1 MKNISKYITYQEAT
15 TSQTAVRKGIKN
27 EPCDNELLAMQL
39 VGIRVFDV
47 IREHFKTPL
56 RVSSFYRS
64 PILNKAVGGAPF
76 SQHVKG
82 QAIDIQGTGK
92 VTNKMIFDF
101 IKENLD
107 FDQVLA
113 EYPKNGVISWV
124 HVSYVSK
131 EKNRKQSLVVKKIN
145 GKTVYIPYKSD
156 KDLI

>member
-1 MKNISKYITYQEAT
+1 MKNISKYISYQEAT

-27 EPCDNELLAMQL
+27 EPGDNELLAMQL

-92 VTNKMIFDF
+92 VTNKMIFDY

-107 FDQVLA
+107 FDQLIN
-113 EYPKNGVISWV
+113 EYNYSWV

-131 EKNRKQSLVVKKIN
+131 EKNRKQILKI
-145 GKTVYIPYKSD
+145 G
-156 KDLI
+156 

>member
-1 MKNISKYITYQEAT
+1 
-15 TSQTAVRKGIKN
+15 
-27 EPCDNELLAMQL
+27 L

-47 IREHFKTPL
+47 VREHFKTPL

-107 FDQVLA
+107 FDQLIN
-113 EYPKNGVISWV
+113 EFNYSWV

-131 EKNRKQSLVVKKIN
+131 EKNRKQILKI
-145 GKTVYIPYKSD
+145 G
-156 KDLI
+156 

>member
-1 MKNISKYITYQEAT
+1 MKNISKYISYQEAT

-27 EPCDNELLAMQL
+27 DPGDNELLAMQL

-64 PILNKAVGGAPF
+64 PELNSAIGGSSRT

-92 VTNKMIFDF
+92 VTNKMIFDY

-107 FDQVLA
+107 FDQLIN
-113 EYPKNGVISWV
+113 EFNYSWV

-131 EKNRKQSLVVKKIN
+131 EKNRKQILKI
-145 GKTVYIPYKSD
+145 G
-156 KDLI
+156 

>member
-1 MKNISKYITYQEAT
+1 MKNISKYISYQEAT

-64 PILNKAVGGAPF
+64 PELNKAVGGSRT

-92 VTNKMIFDF
+92 VTNKMIFDY

-107 FDQVLA
+107 FTQLIW
-113 EYPKNGVISWV
+113 EYGTDKNPAWV
-124 HVSYVSK
+124 HVSY
-131 EKNRKQSLVVKKIN
+131 
-145 GKTVYIPYKSD
+145 D
-156 KDLI
+156 KDNLKKQILKIG

>member
-27 EPCDNELLAMQL
+27 EPGDNELLAMQL

-47 IREHFKTPL
+47 VREHFKTPL

-64 PILNKAVGGAPF
+64 PILNSVIGGSSRT

-92 VTNKMIFDF
+92 VTNKMIFDY

-107 FDQVLA
+107 FDQLIN
-113 EYPKNGVISWV
+113 EYNYSWV

-131 EKNRKQSLVVKKIN
+131 EKNRKQILKI
-145 GKTVYIPYKSD
+145 GS
-156 KDLI
+156 

>member
-27 EPCDNELLAMQL
+27 EPGDNELLAMQL

-47 IREHFKTPL
+47 IRDHFKTPL

-64 PILNKAVGGAPF
+64 LELNSAIGGSSRT

-92 VTNKMIFDF
+92 VTNKMIFDY

-107 FDQVLA
+107 FDQLIN
-113 EYPKNGVISWV
+113 EYNYSWV

-131 EKNRKQSLVVKKIN
+131 EKNRKQILKI
-145 GKTVYIPYKSD
+145 GS
-156 KDLI
+156 

>member
-27 EPCDNELLAMQL
+27 EPGDNELLAMQL
-39 VGIRVFDV
+39 LGIRVFDV

-64 PILNKAVGGAPF
+64 PELNSAIGGSSRT

-92 VTNKMIFDF
+92 VTNKMIFDY

-107 FDQVLA
+107 FDQLIN
-113 EYPKNGVISWV
+113 EYNYSWV

-131 EKNRKQSLVVKKIN
+131 EKNRKQILKI
-145 GKTVYIPYKSD
+145 GS
-156 KDLI
+156 

>member
-27 EPCDNELLAMQL
+27 EPGDNELLAMQL
-39 VGIRVFDV
+39 LGIRVFDV
-47 IREHFKTPL
+47 VREYFKTPL

-64 PILNKAVGGAPF
+64 PELNSAIGGSSRT

-101 IKENLD
+101 IKESLD
-107 FDQVLA
+107 FDQLIN
-113 EYPKNGVISWV
+113 EYNYSWV

-131 EKNRKQSLVVKKIN
+131 EKNRKQILKI
-145 GKTVYIPYKSD
+145 G
-156 KDLI
+156 

>member
-27 EPCDNELLAMQL
+27 DPSDNELLAMQL
-39 VGIRVFDV
+39 LGIRVFDV

-64 PILNKAVGGAPF
+64 PELNSAIGGSSRT

-92 VTNKMIFDF
+92 VTNKMIFDY

-107 FDQVLA
+107 FDQLIN
-113 EYPKNGVISWV
+113 EFNYSWV

-131 EKNRKQSLVVKKIN
+131 EKNRKQILKI
-145 GKTVYIPYKSD
+145 G
-156 KDLI
+156 

>member
-1 MKNISKYITYQEAT
+1 MKNISKYISYQEAT
-15 TSQTAVRKGIKN
+15 TSQTSVRKGIKN
-27 EPCDNELLAMQL
+27 DPGDNELLAMQL

-47 IREHFKTPL
+47 VREHFKTPL

-64 PILNKAVGGAPF
+64 PILNKAVGGSST

-92 VTNKMIFDF
+92 VTNKMIFDY

-107 FDQVLA
+107 FDQLIN
-113 EYPKNGVISWV
+113 EFNYSWV

-131 EKNRKQSLVVKKIN
+131 EKNRKQILKI
-145 GKTVYIPYKSD
+145 G
-156 KDLI
+156 